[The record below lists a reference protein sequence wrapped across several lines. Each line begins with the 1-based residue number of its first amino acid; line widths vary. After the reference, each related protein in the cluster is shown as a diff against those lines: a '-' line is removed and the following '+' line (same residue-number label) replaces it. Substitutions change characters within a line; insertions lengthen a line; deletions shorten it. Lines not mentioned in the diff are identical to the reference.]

1 MNYQGRPDRQ
11 PIAGRFSGPVKSAL
25 AALLFMASIST
36 FAQSPEIRKA
46 YQYLEKEQPSKVM
59 PALQKAVGDN
69 PENQYYLGLGY
80 ILTGDLDKAMEIFE
94 KGIANDRKDPLPV
107 AGKGHVK
114 ILQKKHAEGKALLA
128 EAADMNRKK
137 TAAQWKAI
145 GRAYLSDT
153 KFLLDAISALEN
165 AKQLDN
171 GDPVTHVLL
180 GDAYLLQNDGGKSVS
195 SYERAVSADPNW
207 ATPLY
212 KIAKVYQRSNNKEIV
227 MNNLNR
233 AVKVDPQYAPAWME
247 LGEVYYKEKKASEA
261 VDAYEK
267 YLSISENPGD
277 AKYQLGFFYMMDK
290 NYQKATEIFGE
301 VLKDRN
307 ASPTALKFYA
317 FALMEQGKDEE
328 AEKILSQF
336 FQTAEPK
343 DIKASDYATYG
354 KLLLKLK
361 KDSLANEVFVKGI
374 ELDTAFQEMEI
385 RELHAKTYY
394 DRKKYDKA
402 VEAYEDLIEAKKKAE
417 MPPSAYDMFY
427 LGHANY
433 VNGDYIKADSAFTR
447 LSEMQPNSTLGYLYA
462 AKARAQHDST
472 GTSGVAIPMYEKFVE
487 IALEDP
493 EKNKKELID
502 AYDYLGQFAL
512 HKSNDLTAATSYFRK
527 ILELDPA
534 NQRAKDFMDA
544 VRQMNNP
551 TRGKGR

>member
-69 PENQYYLGLGY
+69 PENQYYLGLGH

-233 AVKVDPQYAPAWME
+233 AVEVDPQYAPAWME
-247 LGEVYYKEKKASEA
+247 LGEVYYKEKKASKA

-361 KDSLANEVFVKGI
+361 KDSLANDVFVKGI

-433 VNGDYIKADSAFTR
+433 VNGDYIEADSAFTK
-447 LSEMQPNSTLGYLYA
+447 LSEMQPNSTLGFLYA